1 MSRIFS
7 EKNIKKNRSTC
18 QKLPFGSIIKNTM
31 KKREEIILATLDLA
45 AKYGLKSLSM
55 SQIAEAV
62 GIQKPSLYNHFDSKE
77 SLICEMYQFL
87 REQSKANQTPPT
99 LDLSLDVHEILCQYV
114 ASYKQM
120 VASEAMMNFYKVI
133 YSERTTNPDAA
144 QILIEETNKMV
155 AATKMLLQY
164 LVEQGKLIITDLDSA
179 AISFAMTIHSLID
192 FELDCAQADEQ
203 FDATQINNYIKWF
216 CAQNQKEAK

>member
-1 MSRIFS
+1 
-7 EKNIKKNRSTC
+7 
-18 QKLPFGSIIKNTM
+18 M
-31 KKREEIILATLDLA
+31 KTKERIILATLDLA
-45 AKYGLKSLSM
+45 AEHGLKSLSM

-62 GIQKPSLYNHFDSKE
+62 GIRKPSLYNHFDSKE
-77 SLICEMYQFL
+77 SLIHEMYQFL
-87 REQSKANQTPPT
+87 REQSKANQTPPA
-99 LDLSLDVHEILCQYV
+99 LNMSLSAYEILCQYV

-120 VASEAMMNFYKVI
+120 ISNEAMMNFYKVI
-133 YSERTTNPDAA
+133 YAERTTNPDAA

-164 LVEQGKLIITDLDSA
+164 LAEQGKLVITDLDSA

-192 FELDCAQADEQ
+192 FELDCAQVDEQ
-203 FDATQINNYIKWF
+203 FDAGQINNYIKWF

>member
-1 MSRIFS
+1 
-7 EKNIKKNRSTC
+7 
-18 QKLPFGSIIKNTM
+18 M
-31 KKREEIILATLDLA
+31 KTKERIILATLDLA
-45 AKYGLKSLSM
+45 AEYGLKSLSM

-62 GIQKPSLYNHFDSKE
+62 GIRKSSLYNHFDSKE
-77 SLICEMYQFL
+77 SLIQEMYQFL
-87 REQSKANQTPPT
+87 REQSKVNQTPPA
-99 LDLSLDVHEILCQYV
+99 LDMSLSVYEILCQYV

-120 VASEAMMNFYKVI
+120 ISNEAMMNFYKVI
-133 YSERTTNPDAA
+133 YAERTTNPDAA

-155 AATKMLLQY
+155 TATKMLLRY
-164 LVEQGKLIITDLDSA
+164 LNEQGKLAIGDLDSA

-203 FDATQINNYIKWF
+203 FDTSQINNYIKWF